1 MKHNHTWFQLI
12 DCEIEHVNFKNSCG
26 KIFSDFLILKI
37 LSKAQVL
44 PGGGGCE
51 CLDLTD
57 ANALKFIVP
66 FLWTKLTIT
75 MTITSFKRFY
85 RKIQRP
91 SV

>member
-44 PGGGGCE
+44 PGGGMRMPGF
-51 CLDLTD
+51 D
-57 ANALKFIVP
+57 
-66 FLWTKLTIT
+66 
-75 MTITSFKRFY
+75 
-85 RKIQRP
+85 
-91 SV
+91 